1 MHPIEQ
7 LRMVARATGQDPSLL
22 AQEAAHALASLR
34 GDGATLVTACRRLVD
49 RQPAC
54 GPLWWVAARVLGAA
68 DPTEEAHLLAD
79 ELARDR
85 TPSLLGRELPEE
97 ARVAVVGW
105 PGQAGQALRQRG
117 DVDVLVIEAFGEG
130 SALTSQLRRAGSN
143 VSLIPE
149 AGLGQAVGVA
159 DLVLLEGTAV
169 GETGLVATAGSHA
182 AAAVAYD
189 TGAPVLVV
197 AGVGRVLPAPLWEA
211 LRARVSERSRPG
223 HGEHDVVP
231 ARLVDRVVGPDEVQ
245 TFSAALARA
254 DFPSVPELTR
264 RAPAPGSAVG

>member
-7 LRMVARATGQDPSLL
+7 LRVVARAKGEDPGLL
-22 AQEAAHALASLR
+22 AQEAARALGNLR
-34 GDGATLVTACRRLVD
+34 GDGAMLVTACRRLVD

-54 GPLWWVAARVLGAA
+54 GPLWWVGARVLGAA
-68 DPTEEAHLLAD
+68 DPTEEAYLVAD

-85 TPSLLGRELPEE
+85 TPSVLGRELAEE

-105 PGQAGQALRQRG
+105 PGQASQVLRRRG
-117 DVDVLVIEAFGEG
+117 DVDVLVVEADGSG
-130 SALTSQLRRAGSN
+130 SALASQLRRAGTS
-143 VSLIPE
+143 VSLVPE
-149 AGLGQAVGVA
+149 SGLGQAVGVA
-159 DLVLLEGTAV
+159 DLVLLEGSAV
-169 GETGLVATAGSHA
+169 GETGLVATAGSYA

-189 TGAPVLVV
+189 TGVPVWVV
-197 AGVGRVLPAPLWEA
+197 AGVGRVLPPPLWEA
-211 LRARVSERSRPG
+211 LRARVVEDLRPG
-223 HGEHDVVP
+223 HGDNDIVP